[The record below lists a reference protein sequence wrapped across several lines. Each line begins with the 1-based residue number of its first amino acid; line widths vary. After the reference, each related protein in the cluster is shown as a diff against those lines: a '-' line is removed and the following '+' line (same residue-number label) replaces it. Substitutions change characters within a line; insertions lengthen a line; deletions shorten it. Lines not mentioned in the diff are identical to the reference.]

1 MERRLAAILAAD
13 IVAYSKL
20 MHADEEA
27 TLAAVSDI
35 LKSCI
40 EPTVGRHNG
49 RIVKL
54 MGDGV
59 LVIFDSVIE
68 AVTCAASWQKQVN
81 GIDGDIRFRIGVNL
95 GDILLKDDDI
105 FGDGVNVAARLE
117 SIAEPGG
124 IYVSQDVYRQT
135 RGRTDFDF
143 EDLGPHELKNIEEP
157 VNVYRMKLE
166 PGHTPADLP
175 VGDNHGKSEQP
186 SIAVLPFD
194 NMSDDPEQEFFA
206 DGITE
211 DLITGLSKVRWFFV
225 IARNSTFTYK
235 GQAVDVTQVSRE
247 LGVRYVL
254 EGSVR
259 KAGGRVRITAQLID
273 AETGN
278 HVWAERYDRTL
289 DDIFDLQDEMTQTI
303 VGAVEPEISET
314 ERRKVVS
321 KPPETLDAWES
332 FQRGVWHMWTYQQDH
347 HDNALKYLTQASELD
362 PEFAP
367 AHAYRSYVH
376 YQSVVMNWT
385 DDIEKSLEAGMIAAR
400 KALKCDQKDATAYF
414 AIGRIHMMLGHL
426 DDSIAALENAIRIN
440 PSFAQAHHGLGMVL
454 ALSGDYDRAHEASEM
469 CERLSPRDPIM
480 WASLAVQAFTCLLEK
495 DFELALVWAQKTLQH
510 PHASGYWPHAVHAAA
525 LAQIGRLEEAKSEA
539 AKALAESPSLSIALL
554 VKTYKTRDRE
564 GLNPYV
570 DGLRMAGIPE

>member
-1 MERRLAAILAAD
+1 MERRLVAILAAD

-20 MHADEEA
+20 MHANEEI
-27 TLAAVSDI
+27 TLNAVSDV
-35 LKSCI
+35 LETCVK
-40 EPTVGRHNG
+40 PTVEKHGG

-59 LVIFDSVIE
+59 LALFDSVVE
-68 AVTCAASWQKQVN
+68 AVNCAVSWQTQVSN
-81 GIDGDIRFRIGVNL
+81 ISGDIRFRIGVNL
-95 GDILLKDDDI
+95 GDVILKEDDV

-124 IYVSQDVYRQT
+124 ISVSQDVYRQA
-135 RGRTDFDF
+135 RGKTDFEF
-143 EDLGPHELKNIEEP
+143 EELGAQQLKNIAEP
-157 VNVYRMKLE
+157 VNVYRIKPGLVAAAALSPAGQKLK
-166 PGHTPADLP
+166 
-175 VGDNHGKSEQP
+175 KSEQP

-194 NMSDDPEQEFFA
+194 NMSGDPEQEYFA

-235 GQAVDVTQVSRE
+235 GQAVDVTKVARE

-314 ERRKVVS
+314 ERQRVVS
-321 KPPETLDAWES
+321 APPGTLDAWES
-332 FQRGVWHMWTYQQDH
+332 FQRGVWHMWTYSAEH
-347 HDNALKYLTQASELD
+347 HEKALEYLEKASELD

-367 AHAYRSYVH
+367 AHAYRSYTH

-385 DDIEKSLEAGMIAAR
+385 DDIDTSLEAGMIAAR
-400 KALKCDQKDATAYF
+400 RALKCDQKDATAYF
-414 AIGRIHMMLGHL
+414 AIGRIHMMLGNL
-426 DDSIAALENAIRIN
+426 DDSIAALQNAILIN

-454 ALSGDYDRAHEASEM
+454 ALSGEFERSHQASEM
-469 CERLSPRDPIM
+469 CERLSPRDPII
-480 WASLAVQAFTCLLEK
+480 WASLIVQALTYLLER
-495 DFELALVWAQKTLQH
+495 DYDSALSWTQKTLQH
-510 PHASGYWPHAVHAAA
+510 PQAAGYWPHSVHASV
-525 LAQIGRLEEAKSEA
+525 LAQLGQVEEAKTAA
-539 AKALAESPSLSIALL
+539 AKAIAESPTLTLGILT
-554 VKTYKTRDRE
+554 KTYKTRDPE
-564 GLNPYV
+564 GLAPYI